1 MSFQDTMENYDYTA
15 FDDIAD
21 TFIPNIKDKLLS
33 LYKTDG
39 KATHTFM
46 NGGKLN
52 IPYDK
57 LQEVYEL
64 LEKNKDN
71 PPLTERI
78 NAYGDTFKFYIDLDD
93 ETADIK
99 EVIKFTKE
107 ALKKYI

>member
-1 MSFQDTMENYDYTA
+1 
-15 FDDIAD
+15 
-21 TFIPNIKDKLLS
+21 
-33 LYKTDG
+33 
-39 KATHTFM
+39 M

-71 PPLTERI
+71 PPLTEII

-107 ALKKYI
+107 ALNKIYNLDNVKYTILKINGTGFAVVQ